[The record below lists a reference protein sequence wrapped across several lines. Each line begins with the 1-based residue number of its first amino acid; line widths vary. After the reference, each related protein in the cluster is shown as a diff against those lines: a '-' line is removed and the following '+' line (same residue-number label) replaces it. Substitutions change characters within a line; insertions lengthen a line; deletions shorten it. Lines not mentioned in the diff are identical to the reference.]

1 MGKRV
6 NLAACYFQK
15 NYGSMLQA
23 YALQEA
29 VSSLG
34 YEAENLNIDGIAK
47 EIRNAKLG
55 YYVRQLADWSVVK
68 EKAGMIHKIW
78 QKKRNKTFARNS
90 QIRNQKFEEFRQQV
104 FCVSPK
110 LLSKK
115 AMGEYVRDCQAVI
128 VGSDQLWLPSNITA
142 DYYTLN
148 FVPDHVQKVAYAT
161 SFGVSSLPKR
171 MYKFAAAFLNRIN
184 RVSVREEKGRELVKN
199 IAHRDVP
206 VVCDPTLLF
215 DMEMWQKLIPC
226 NKVVNEKY
234 IFCYFLGNNPWQRD
248 MARKLKEKTGYKI
261 VSLLHMDEFV
271 QSDENFP
278 DMAPYDVG
286 PAEFVNLIRGAEY
299 VLTDSFHGTVFSAI
313 HGKKFFT
320 FRRFSQKAT
329 LSTNSRMDSLF
340 SLLGV
345 PERLLDES
353 ADADTMLN
361 LKLDADVVWKRIENL
376 RKPSWE
382 YLKQAIGD

>member
-29 VSSLG
+29 VNSLG
-34 YEAENLNIDGIAK
+34 YEAENLRIDGIAK
-47 EIRNAKLG
+47 EIRNKKLG
-55 YYVRQLADWSVVK
+55 YYARQLADWSVVK
-68 EKAGMIHKIW
+68 EKAGMVRKIW
-78 QKKRNKTFARNS
+78 QKKKNKAFAENS
-90 QIRNQKFEEFRQQV
+90 RIRNRKFQEFQQQV
-104 FCVSPK
+104 FKVSPY
-110 LLSKK
+110 LASKK
-115 AMGEYVRDCQAVI
+115 AMGEYVKDCQAVI

-148 FVPDHVQKVAYAT
+148 FVPDEVRKAAYAT
-161 SFGVSSLPKR
+161 SFGVSKLPRR
-171 MYKFAAAFLNRIN
+171 MHDFAGKFLNRIN
-184 RVSVREEKGRELVKN
+184 KVSVREEKGRELVSE
-199 IAHRDVP
+199 IAQRNVP

-215 DMEMWQKLIPC
+215 VKEQWAELIPQTSIIA
-226 NKVVNEKY
+226 EKY
-234 IFCYFLGNNPWQRD
+234 IFCYFLGNNPWQREL
-248 MARKLKEKTGYKI
+248 ARKLREKTGYKI
-261 VSLLHMDEFV
+261 VSLLHMDEYV
-271 QSDENFP
+271 DMDESFP
-278 DMAPYDVG
+278 DIAPYDVG

-299 VLTDSFHGTVFSAI
+299 ILTDSFHGTVFSAI

-345 PERLLDES
+345 PERLLDE
-353 ADADTMLN
+353 N
-361 LKLDADVVWKRIENL
+361 ADVDDMLSMELDQEKVWTRIENL

-382 YLKQAIGD
+382 YLRRAIGE